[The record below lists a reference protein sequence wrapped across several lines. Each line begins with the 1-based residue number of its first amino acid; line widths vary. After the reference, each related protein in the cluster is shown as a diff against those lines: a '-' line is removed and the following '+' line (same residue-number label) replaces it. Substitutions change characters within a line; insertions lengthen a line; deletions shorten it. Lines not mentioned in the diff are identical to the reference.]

1 MSQPRG
7 TPVAS
12 RPHRAV
18 AAASSWGT
26 AAAERGTRRTEA
38 RDPASRIGTAV
49 GCVRRYRAADGQL
62 YAVLLA
68 TYFFLTVVPIMIVEA
83 SYVYSD
89 PSALADRV
97 ERRLGL
103 SGATGELFHTVLVGA
118 GTHRFLSV
126 LLAILNLALFGIG
139 FGRVLQLAH
148 ARSWG
153 IDLRGNQLIDKARY
167 LSVLFAMIALVFLF
181 VLETKLLL
189 GHSVWVGRLLDVGW
203 LGVLIGFFVWVPWL
217 LLHKRVSARALLP
230 GAMFTVLGLIA
241 IRLISTLV
249 LVRWLDSYSQ
259 TYGALGIVMAIF
271 FWIIAQATVM
281 VVAAALSPA
290 LAERRDLVEARL

>member
-1 MSQPRG
+1 MSGPRG
-7 TPVAS
+7 TPVPS
-12 RPHRAV
+12 RPHRAA

-26 AAAERGTRRTEA
+26 AAAERGTRWIEA
-38 RDPASRIGTAV
+38 RDPASGIGAAI

-68 TYFFLTVVPIMIVEA
+68 TYFFLTVVPTLIVEA

-89 PSALADRV
+89 PHALANRV
-97 ERRLGL
+97 QRRLEL
-103 SGATGELFHTVLVGA
+103 TGATAALFHSVVVGA

-126 LLAILNLALFGIG
+126 LLAILNLAVFGIG

-153 IDLRGNQLIDKARY
+153 IDLHGSQVIDQARY
-167 LSVLFAMIALVFLF
+167 LSVLLAMIALAFLF

-189 GHSVWVGRLLDVGW
+189 GQSVWIGRLLDVGW
-203 LGVLIGFFVWVPWL
+203 LGVLIGFFVWAPRL
-217 LLHKRVSARALLP
+217 LLHRRVPARDLLP
-230 GAMFTVLGLIA
+230 GAVFTVLGLIA
-241 IRLISTLV
+241 IRLISTLL
-249 LVRWLDSYSQ
+249 LVRWLDSYSR
-259 TYGALGIVMAIF
+259 TYGSLGIVMAIF
-271 FWIIAQATVM
+271 FWIIAQATVL

-290 LAERRDLVEARL
+290 LAERRDLIEARL

>member
-1 MSQPRG
+1 MSGPRG
-7 TPVAS
+7 TPVPS
-12 RPHRAV
+12 RPHRAA

-26 AAAERGTRRTEA
+26 AAAERGTRWIEA
-38 RDPASRIGTAV
+38 RDPASGIGAAI

-68 TYFFLTVVPIMIVEA
+68 TYFFLTVVPTLIVEA

-89 PSALADRV
+89 PHALANRV
-97 ERRLGL
+97 QRRLEL
-103 SGATGELFHTVLVGA
+103 TGATAALFHTVVVGA

-126 LLAILNLALFGIG
+126 LLAILNLAVFGIG

-153 IDLRGNQLIDKARY
+153 IDLHGSQVIDQARY
-167 LSVLFAMIALVFLF
+167 LSVLLAMIALAFLF

-189 GHSVWVGRLLDVGW
+189 GQSVWIGRLLDVGW
-203 LGVLIGFFVWVPWL
+203 LGVLIGFFVWAPRL
-217 LLHKRVSARALLP
+217 LLHRRVPARDLLP
-230 GAMFTVLGLIA
+230 GAVFTVLGLIA
-241 IRLISTLV
+241 IRLISTLL
-249 LVRWLDSYSQ
+249 LVRWLDSYSR
-259 TYGALGIVMAIF
+259 TYGSLGIVMAIF
-271 FWIIAQATVM
+271 FWIIAQATVL

-290 LAERRDLVEARL
+290 LAERRDLIEARL

>member
-1 MSQPRG
+1 MSRPGG
-7 TPVAS
+7 TPAAS

-18 AAASSWGT
+18 AAAAAWGT
-26 AAAERGTRRTEA
+26 AAAERGTHWIEA
-38 RDPASRIGTAV
+38 RDPASHIGTAV

-68 TYFFLTVVPIMIVEA
+68 TYFFLTVVPMMIVEA

-89 PSALADRV
+89 PGALADRV

-103 SGATGELFHTVLVGA
+103 SGATAHLFHTVLVGA

-153 IDLRGNQLIDKARY
+153 LELRGSQLIDQARD
-167 LSVLFAMIALVFLF
+167 LSVLLAMIVLVFLY

-189 GHSVWVGRLLDVGW
+189 GHSVWVGRLLDIGW
-203 LGVLIGFFVWVPWL
+203 LGVLTGFFVWVPWL
-217 LLHKRVSARALLP
+217 LLHGRVSARALLP
-230 GAMFTVLGLIA
+230 GAVFTVLGLIV
-241 IRLISTLV
+241 IRLISTLL

-290 LAERRDLVEARL
+290 LAERRALIAGRL